1 MARSKSLI
9 AIFLALTLLVSP
21 AVSVYADDPPP
32 FRDQGNDLDGHPW
45 DDGTDESTTDPGND
59 PNTPGNVAGSGDQ
72 QSGSVSANVTAGSG
86 SQFVEQLARMLLGR
100 WLKFSEMKVVKSK
113 SVQRVR

>member
-21 AVSVYADDPPP
+21 SVSVLADGPPP
-32 FRDQGNDLDGHPW
+32 LRDEGHPW

-59 PNTPGNVAGSGDQ
+59 PNTPGNVAVIGDQ
-72 QSGSVSANVTAGSG
+72 QSGSVSASVTAGSG
-86 SQFVEQLARMLLGR
+86 SQFVAQLARMLIKR
-100 WLKFSEMKVVKSK
+100 WINMSEMKVVKGK
-113 SVQRVR
+113 PGQRIR

>member
-21 AVSVYADDPPP
+21 SVSVLADGPPP
-32 FRDQGNDLDGHPW
+32 LRDEGNELDGHPW

-59 PNTPGNVAGSGDQ
+59 PNTPGNVAVIGDQ
-72 QSGSVSANVTAGSG
+72 QSGSVSASVTAGSG
-86 SQFVEQLARMLLGR
+86 SQFVAQLARMLIKR
-100 WLKFSEMKVVKSK
+100 WINMSEMKVVKGK
-113 SVQRVR
+113 PGQRIR

>member
-21 AVSVYADDPPP
+21 TVSVFADDPPP
-32 FRDQGNDLDGHPW
+32 LRDQGNDLDGHPW
-45 DDGTDESTTDPGND
+45 DDGSGESTTDPGND
-59 PNTPGNVAGSGDQ
+59 PNTPGNVATIGDQ
-72 QSGSVSANVTAGSG
+72 QSGSFTASATAGSG
-86 SQFVEQLARMLLGR
+86 SQFVAQLTRILFAK
-100 WLKFSEMKVVKSK
+100 WLKVSEMKVVKSK